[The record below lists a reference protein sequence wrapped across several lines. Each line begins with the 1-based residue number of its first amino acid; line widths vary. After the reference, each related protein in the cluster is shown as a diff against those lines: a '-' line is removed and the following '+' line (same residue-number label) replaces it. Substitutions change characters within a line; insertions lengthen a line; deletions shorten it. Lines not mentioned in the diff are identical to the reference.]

1 MKKIVSILLSVA
13 AMLMLAPHSGAQNDK
28 LYYKDNGNGLAYSK
42 TISQPDQN
50 GVYTITL
57 ESFVTGAVTVKDE
70 DAPADIILVLDVSG
84 SMTWPKGEATQ
95 TTKTTFSYNDIVNG
109 EVDYFRTFE
118 GYTEQIYGELY
129 NGRYYLYVS
138 PDTKNNNRAG
148 YYLTADGDITDS
160 RNNAASSSSPDD
172 VIVTPSTGHYERQWV
187 GSGWNAHWEDVWVEG
202 GGNDQYFFQG
212 TSRIHAL
219 KDAVEVFIEEIDKND
234 ANFTDENGN
243 ILGPRDG
250 RLGNRIAIVKFASD
264 KNDNPT
270 PTEYYVNRSDR
281 TYNYSQIVRQLTDVE
296 NNVETLKA
304 DVKSFVARGDTQAG
318 YGMSYANTILSGIDA
333 YNTAHKRVSSK
344 TVVMFTDGEPK
355 DNYAAIAQAYVAKN
369 TYKAKVY
376 TVGVFTTSPSET
388 GNYDSQR
395 MWRYMNYV
403 SSNYPNASGINT
415 AGDDGDSNAGYYRD
429 ASGNASLTDIFKQI
443 AQASGGSSYTG
454 MTEAAATVDVVSAS
468 FMLPDGATEESIEI
482 YTSPV
487 VGIMKTPDG
496 QRDTTYTV
504 TVDGEE
510 VERHWLKFGT
520 EYLKPTNPQT
530 YTKPDDDTEYPVDD
544 NITVTLSK
552 SGSSKKDNVIT
563 VNNFDYANNW
573 CGVDESSPTGY
584 HGHKLIIKIPI
595 MMDPSAVGGPHVATN
610 ADGSGIFVNGQMD
623 KPAVKFES
631 PKVSLPVNLHINKQG
646 LDTGESAKF
655 NVLRSNDGG
664 SHWTEVTSVFVT
676 RHSGQETD
684 EPLTKIQGLPST
696 DENGKE
702 YVYKIVEDDWS
713 WSYTG
718 TAVGGIDRSD
728 QLVTNPFIFT
738 NQKISTDID
747 IEVRHA
753 ESKATNTFKNGN
765 FVVNN
770 KVVKKVNENHVG
782 YDDSKN
788 NNREVITIENSTAG
802 GTE

>member
-1 MKKIVSILLSVA
+1 MKKIVSILLSAA

-70 DAPADIILVLDVSG
+70 DVPADIILVLDVSG

-109 EVDYFRTFE
+109 EVDYFRTF
-118 GYTEQIYGELY
+118 GDYTEQIYGELY

-138 PDTKNNNRAG
+138 PDTKNNDRAG
-148 YYLTADGDITDS
+148 NYLRSDGRTTDN
-160 RNNAASSSSPDD
+160 RNNAASSTNPDD
-172 VIVTPSTGHYERQWV
+172 VIVTTYQTGRN
-187 GSGWNAHWEDVWVEG
+187 GWDRRG
-202 GGNDQYFFQG
+202 DYFQG

-219 KDAVEVFIEEIDKND
+219 KDAVEVFIDEIDKND

-270 PTEYYVNRSDR
+270 PTEYMEGESSWWGFEYTN
-281 TYNYSQIVRQLTDVE
+281 TWNYSQIVRQLTNVE

-304 DVKSFVARGDTQAG
+304 DVKSFIARGSTQAG

-333 YNTAHKRVSSK
+333 YNTANKRVSSK
-344 TVVMFTDGEPK
+344 NVVMFTDGEPQ
-355 DNYAAIAQAYVAKN
+355 DNYAAIAEAYVAKN

-376 TVGVFTTSPSET
+376 TVGVFTTSPSST
-388 GNYDSQR
+388 GNNDSR
-395 MWRYMNYV
+395 TMWRYMNYV

-415 AGDDGDSNAGYYRD
+415 AGDDGDSTAGYYRD

-696 DENGKE
+696 DESGKE

-770 KVVKKVNENHVG
+770 KVVKEVNANHVG